1 MNLEELRWDCAI
13 KQKKGLHFILASV
26 ILWCA
31 ISVIHMTKL
40 PIETKNLLTFCF
52 STPLLPL
59 AFMISKVIKVE
70 FSDKKNPLN
79 NLGFLLSMNQ
89 MLYLLIVMW
98 VYAAEPG
105 KMVMVLAMVFGAHLL
120 PFGWLYKSKSYSV
133 MSVIITMVA
142 LVLGILFQP
151 YVLAMTMVVFEIIFS
166 VLLVLE
172 VKSLNRE
179 CLELA

>member
-13 KQKKGLHFILASV
+13 KQKKGLHFILASI

-172 VKSLNRE
+172 VKSLNKE

>member
-13 KQKKGLHFILASV
+13 KQKKGLHFILASI